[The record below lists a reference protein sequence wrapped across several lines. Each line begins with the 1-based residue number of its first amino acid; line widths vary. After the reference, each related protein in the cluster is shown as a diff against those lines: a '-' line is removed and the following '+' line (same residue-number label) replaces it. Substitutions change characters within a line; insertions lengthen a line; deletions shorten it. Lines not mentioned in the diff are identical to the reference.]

1 MMQSFCFY
9 IGLMR
14 QFGSVKPSYKTVN
27 AVCANT
33 RAPSFAAFKFRH
45 AQKSSRFVACMCP
58 FLVLD
63 VARRQNISKVAKRI
77 VSGVAVNVVNVAGRP
92 FARHV
97 KPRQTTGSVSSF
109 VNPNDC
115 VPFGLDVP
123 SNRARNN
130 FTTRF
135 DAPSKAACFWVVVQQ
150 CVQLVKCD
158 VKMAHA
164 TILP

>member
-1 MMQSFCFY
+1 MQPFCFY

-14 QFGSVKPSYKTVN
+14 QFGRVKPSYKAVN
-27 AVCANT
+27 AVGANT

-45 AQKSSRFVACMCP
+45 AQQSSRFVACMCS
-58 FLVLD
+58 FLVLN
-63 VARRQNISKVAKRI
+63 VARRRNIAEIAKRI
-77 VSGVAVNVVNVAGRP
+77 VAGVAVNVVNVAGRP
-92 FARHV
+92 FACHV
-97 KPRQTTGSVSSF
+97 KPCQTTGSVSSF
-109 VNPNDC
+109 VNPDGC
-115 VPFGLDVP
+115 VPFRLGVP
-123 SNRARNN
+123 SNRAGNN

-164 TILP
+164 TSLS